1 MGKASRI
8 RTALGSV
15 IDRTISIA
23 KWLVLPVALLLMAQ
37 WPARD
42 LIGRWSHEA
51 DDVGQLLFALYIAVA
66 VTCATRR
73 GTHLATDVVAHRYP
87 VRLRVGLSRAF
98 LALALLPWSLFILIT
113 SASTVWRSIMEREAF
128 PETFVGGYF
137 VIKVAAWLLAAL
149 LLVEAVAKLF
159 GRDRAV
165 SDE

>member
-1 MGKASRI
+1 M
-8 RTALGSV
+8 

-87 VRLRVGLSRAF
+87 ARVRAGLKRAF
-98 LALALLPWSLFILIT
+98 LALTLLPWTLFILVT
-113 SASTVWRSIMEREAF
+113 SASTVWRSIAEFEAF
-128 PETFVGGYF
+128 PETFVAGYF

-149 LLVEAVAKLF
+149 LLVEVVAMIL
-159 GRDRAV
+159 GRDRAEG
-165 SDE
+165 DE